1 MSHWK
6 GKSRP
11 GTAASCNQHCLWTL
25 PSPSPQRKNARD
37 CLTFLERAEQR
48 DVAEDSIPFEGS
60 VVFLKG
66 SLRTQGELCLESSF
80 CITRLHIKL
89 VLPDVH
95 VLPCH
100 TYRNP
105 DG

>member
-1 MSHWK
+1 MSRWK
-6 GKSRP
+6 GKTRP
-11 GTAASCNQHCLWTL
+11 GTAAICSQHCLSTLPL
-25 PSPSPQRKNARD
+25 PSPLRKNPRD
-37 CLTFLERAEQR
+37 CLTFLERAEYR
-48 DVAEDSIPFEGS
+48 DVAEDNILFEDS
-60 VVFLKG
+60 SVFLKG
-66 SLRTQGELCLESSF
+66 RLWTQGELCLESSF
-80 CITRLHIKL
+80 CITRLHTKL